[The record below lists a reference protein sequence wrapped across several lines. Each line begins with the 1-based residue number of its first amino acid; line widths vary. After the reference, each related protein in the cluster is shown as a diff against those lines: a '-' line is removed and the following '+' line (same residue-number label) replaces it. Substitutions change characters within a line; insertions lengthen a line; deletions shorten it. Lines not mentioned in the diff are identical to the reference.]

1 MVFELLVASP
11 SSDMA
16 DGLGDFLLIGIA
28 NLRLGEI
35 AGSEC
40 HNETKIGFGSLNTTE
55 LVATN

>member
-1 MVFELLVASP
+1 
-11 SSDMA
+11 MA